1 MCLDKSIR
9 AEGAWSEV
17 RKVGALLRKNRA
29 VWLVEDEPGGLT
41 GHVPFRGVCLFPEQW
56 EAVGLLQAG
65 S

>member
-1 MCLDKSIR
+1 MDKSIR

-41 GHVPFRGVCLFPEQW
+41 GHVPFRGSTKLSFLCFIRGPP
-56 EAVGLLQAG
+56 
-65 S
+65 